1 MDPLYSKAAKS
12 GVFGALL
19 FAALVFI
26 PAGTIY
32 YRQGWAFLAVFM
44 SSMTAFTVYLALYDK
59 PLLERRIK
67 AGPWHEK
74 EWSQKIIVSLI
85 FLGFFSL
92 IVVSA
97 LDVRF
102 GWSAVPAYVSLIG
115 DGLIVLSFLFIFW
128 VIRVN
133 SFAASTIQVAEGQKV
148 ISTGPYA
155 YVRHPMYAGALLLL
169 IGMPLS
175 LGSSWALLLI
185 VPFTPVLVW
194 RILDEERFL
203 LRNLPGYAEYAGT
216 VRYRLIPYVW

>member
-1 MDPLYSKAAKS
+1 MDPLYSQAVKS
-12 GVFGALL
+12 GVFGALF
-19 FAALVFI
+19 FATIIFV
-26 PAGTIY
+26 PAGTICY
-32 YRQGWAFLAVFM
+32 WQGWAFLAVFAA
-44 SSMTAFTVYLALYDK
+44 STTAFTVYLALYDK

-74 EWSQKIIVSLI
+74 EWSQKIIVSLV
-85 FLGFFSL
+85 FLGFYCL

-102 GWSAVPAYVSLIG
+102 GWSAVPAYISVIG
-115 DGLIVLSFLFIFW
+115 EALIVLSFLFIFW
-128 VIRVN
+128 VIKVN

-155 YVRHPMYAGALLLL
+155 NVRHPMYTGAFLLL
-169 IGMPLS
+169 ICMPLS
-175 LGSSWALLLI
+175 LGSWWALLLI

-203 LRNLPGYAEYAGT
+203 RRNLPGYAEYAGT
-216 VRYRLIPYVW
+216 VRYRLLPYVW